1 MNEIVCVIIPCFN
14 EELSIMS
21 VINSLKIYIPSPHLV
36 VINDGSLDRSSEIAN
51 SLNVVVIDHPTN
63 LGIGAS
69 LQTGLRYAKKINA
82 DIAIQFDADGQHLA
96 DEIINLLQPIFK
108 KEANFVIGS
117 RWLIDFGYK
126 SSFPRKLGIV
136 ILSFLL
142 SKKIKQFIS
151 DPTSGF
157 RAMDRKTID
166 ILSNSYSK
174 EYPEVSSIITAKI
187 NRLKIIEVPVAMKD
201 RVTGVSSIGSL
212 RSIYYMIL
220 EIFTIVF
227 ASTKGV
233 N

>member
-1 MNEIVCVIIPCFN
+1 MCVIIPCFN
-14 EELSIMS
+14 EELSITS
-21 VINSLKIYIPSPHLV
+21 VIESLKINIPSYHLV
-36 VINDGSLDRSSEIAN
+36 VINDGSLDRSSEIAK
-51 SLNVVVIDHPTN
+51 SLNVVVVDHPTN

-69 LQTGLRYAKKINA
+69 LQTGLIYAKKINA

-96 DEIINLLQPIFK
+96 DEILNLLQPIFK
-108 KEANFVIGS
+108 KEANFVIGT
-117 RWLIDFGYK
+117 RWIIDFGYK

-142 SKKIKQFIS
+142 SKKIKQSIS

-174 EYPEVSSIITAKI
+174 EYPEVSSIITAKR

-201 RVTGVSSIGSL
+201 RAAGVSSISSL

-233 N
+233 D